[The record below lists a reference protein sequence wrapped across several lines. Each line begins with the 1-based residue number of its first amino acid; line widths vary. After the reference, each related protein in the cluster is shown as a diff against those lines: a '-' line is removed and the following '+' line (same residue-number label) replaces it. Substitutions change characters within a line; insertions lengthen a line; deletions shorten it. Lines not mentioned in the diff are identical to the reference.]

1 MSLQGVFTHP
11 AILQLAASVSRH
23 IPAKS
28 TYHLARWAASA
39 LCRLRPEVYRVVRA
53 NLGQVLGPAAGAEE
67 VQYKT
72 CQVFYHFVLGY
83 LDFFRS
89 LELAQEQMLRLLE
102 VPEALLTLL
111 DSERVKEKGLVL
123 VMPHTGNFDL
133 AGRALASLTPN
144 LQVIALPDPHPG
156 GHSMNELRRQMG
168 IEVTPLGPA
177 ALRRAL
183 KTLRSGGVVG
193 TGVDRPVSQLD
204 EPIPFFGRP
213 AHMPSGH
220 VRLALKT
227 DALVVVAGCA
237 YHTQDKRYVVDMEPP
252 LEMIHTGTEEEVWI
266 NMRRVL
272 DAMEKLV
279 RRWSDQ
285 WMMFVPVWPELM
297 EA

>member
-1 MSLQGVFTHP
+1 MSLKGVLTHP
-11 AILQLAASVSRH
+11 AILRLAAFLSRQ

-28 TYHLARWAASA
+28 AHHLARWAATA

-67 VQYKT
+67 VQHNT

-83 LDFFRS
+83 LDFFRW
-89 LELAQEQMLRLLE
+89 LELPREQVLQLLE
-102 VPEALLTLL
+102 VPAALQTLL
-111 DSERVKEKGLVL
+111 HSERVKEKGLVL

-133 AGRALASLTPN
+133 AGRVLASLTPN
-144 LQVIALPDPHPG
+144 MQVIALPDPHPG
-156 GHSMNELRRQMG
+156 GHSMNKLRQQMG
-168 IEVTPLGPA
+168 VEVTPLGPA
-177 ALRRAL
+177 ALRQAL
-183 KTLRSGGVVG
+183 KTLRAGGVVG

-220 VRLALKT
+220 VRLALRT

-237 YHTQDKRYVVDMEPP
+237 YRSQDKRYVVDMEPP
-252 LEMIHTGTEEEVWI
+252 LQMIRTGTEEEVRI

-272 DAMEKLV
+272 DAIERIV

-285 WMMFVPVWPELM
+285 WMMFVPVWPELL